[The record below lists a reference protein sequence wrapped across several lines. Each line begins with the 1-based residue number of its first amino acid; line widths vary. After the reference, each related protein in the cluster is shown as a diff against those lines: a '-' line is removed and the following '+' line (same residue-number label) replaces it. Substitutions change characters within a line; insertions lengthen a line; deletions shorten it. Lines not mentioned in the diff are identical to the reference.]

1 MEKRQDSSHHQ
12 SSNMRLSPE
21 SRPPA
26 GRAAH
31 PPQSK
36 ELASMSEVSGA
47 PRSRP
52 TLTLITVCVAGGLL
66 PLSLTGSSMAL
77 PGINADLAP
86 GLAAL
91 QWVVNAYNLLFA
103 SLMLAAGSLA
113 DRLGRR
119 RMFVIGSV
127 LFASASAVS
136 AAAGH
141 ILLIDVARAIA
152 GIGAAAVLTSGSAIL
167 AQTFQG
173 PALGK
178 AFGALGTSFGFGLAF
193 GPFLS
198 GLLVSAGGW
207 RAVFAA
213 HAAVSVLVLLVCR
226 LLPESRSAAA
236 TRVDWLGTITFSGSL
251 LAFVL
256 AVVQAP
262 QIGWTD
268 PVTVALFGGCALL
281 MVAFVFAERRQ
292 AAPMF
297 DLSLFRQS
305 RYVAACLVPVALAF
319 GFVTLLVLLPSYLI
333 SVDGVSAQRAGV
345 TLLLLTAPTLIMPSI
360 AGYLSRWLSA
370 RVLLVVTL
378 LLVGGGA
385 AWLTV
390 IDRGV
395 GVLTIAGP
403 LLTIGIGMGI
413 SLAILDATAVSS
425 VEPERA
431 GMAAGMFNTMRLSGE
446 VVAIATMGSV
456 LAGLTQSRLA
466 EGIGPFREA
475 GAPTA
480 SEAAGQIV
488 AGDLGAVAE
497 RVAPESRAA
506 FVDFAA
512 GAYSDGFHTALWVLA
527 IATVLAAPVIGVL
540 LRERKAAATS
550 RHSEPASRSL
560 DPVA

>member
-1 MEKRQDSSHHQ
+1 
-12 SSNMRLSPE
+12 
-21 SRPPA
+21 
-26 GRAAH
+26 
-31 PPQSK
+31 
-36 ELASMSEVSGA
+36 MSEESGV

-77 PGINADLAP
+77 PGINADLEP

-141 ILLIDVARAIA
+141 ILVIDVARAIA
-152 GIGAAAVLTSGSAIL
+152 GVGAAAVLTSGSAIL

-213 HAAVSVLVLLVCR
+213 HAAVSLLVLLVSR

-268 PVTVALFGGCALL
+268 PVTVALFVGCALL

-360 AGYLSRWLSA
+360 AGYLSRWVSA

-403 LLTIGIGMGI
+403 LLTIGVGMGI

-456 LAGLTQSRLA
+456 LAGLTQARLA
-466 EGIGPFREA
+466 EGIGGFQAA
-475 GAPTA
+475 GAPSA

-540 LRERKAAATS
+540 LRERKAAATGL
-550 RHSEPASRSL
+550 HSEPAARSL